1 MMRRVHFSRP
11 TFLSTTLR
19 KGVQTRLQPVH
30 CSWYLWAMAHLS
42 VVYNIV
48 LHYCFL
54 ISWHADIPLSYCHG
68 FFKILQNS
76 WTTSTAAGCSLDSQL
91 SSKAASIHNF
101 DSLNYLLN
109 YVGLVPLPILK
120 LPQLTRLLS
129 FIIRSTKL
137 PRPILHSSHTV
148 QLLTT
153 SFLRSL
159 AIQYHTTTTI
169 IQYIPTSGDS
179 I

>member
-1 MMRRVHFSRP
+1 MRKVHFGRP
-11 TFLSTTLR
+11 TFLSTILR

-30 CSWYLWAMAHLS
+30 CHEYLWATAHLS
-42 VVYNIV
+42 VAYNIV

-76 WTTSTAAGCSLDSQL
+76 WTTSTAGCSLDSQL
-91 SSKAASIHNF
+91 SSKAASIHNL

-120 LPQLTRLLS
+120 FPQLTRLLS

-137 PRPILHSSHTV
+137 PRPILLSSHTV

-159 AIQYHTTTTI
+159 AIQYHATTTI
-169 IQYIPTSGDS
+169 IQYISTSGDS